1 MQYPNDVVYSSH
13 CWNMYKFWLKSNI
26 CQLTFC
32 MKQNYDAGS
41 KTIKEKNHVL
51 FMQPLNNLGIG
62 SSMRKESFGTRTLR
76 IVLDTAETWSQ
87 DSATQAPKNEDSL
100 FNPESA
106 SNLIRIW
113 KR

>member
-1 MQYPNDVVYSSH
+1 
-13 CWNMYKFWLKSNI
+13 
-26 CQLTFC
+26 

-76 IVLDTAETWSQ
+76 IVLDTAET
-87 DSATQAPKNEDSL
+87 
-100 FNPESA
+100 
-106 SNLIRIW
+106 
-113 KR
+113 